1 MRDPR
6 PWLTWSRRRFAWT
19 LLPAVAVLIAVRV
32 VLLRA
37 TESQTVEVA
46 VQGAFILI
54 FTGVLYVVFTW
65 AAEYD
70 RRNPRD
76 YT

>member
-1 MRDPR
+1 MKR
-6 PWLTWSRRRFAWT
+6 PWVAWSRRRFAWT
-19 LLPAVAVLIAVRV
+19 LLPAIAVLIAVRT

-37 TESQTVEVA
+37 TESQNVEIA

-54 FTGVLYVVFTW
+54 FTVGLYVVFTW

-76 YT
+76 YK